1 MSRAPSPTQSRAGI
15 AKPKGPMREK
25 DVEIDWTTGAM
36 SRIVSS
42 LDQPV
47 QCGNSACNKAYTPR
61 EALDLETMTLRCPHC
76 IGSEKNPDG
85 YSIAWKGAGFTCKR
99 CERLLPTRV
108 QFFYKNAGFLF
119 WRYTNDVGG
128 VRCRKC
134 MDSDFWE
141 ASIISGLFGWFGVI
155 SLPLNP
161 FMLGINFL
169 RYMGTI
175 GMPGR
180 LPEGEIDGPT
190 RERIAEDLPNVY
202 RDLERNQSHVVAC
215 TNAAKRLG
223 GVSPIDV
230 RLALQESMRRRMTEH
245 L

>member
-1 MSRAPSPTQSRAGI
+1 MRTPSSTLLLT
-15 AKPKGPMREK
+15 MRMN
-25 DVEIDWTTGAM
+25 DAFGGAT
-36 SRIVSS
+36 SVGGS
-42 LDQPV
+42 L
-47 QCGNSACNKAYTPR
+47 
-61 EALDLETMTLRCPHC
+61 TLRTSIVCTAGSDTSDSEYTVKLSASSELLSGVPRYVC
-76 IGSEKNPDG
+76 FGSEKNPDG

-202 RDLERNQSHVVAC
+202 RDLERNQSHVDP
-215 TNAAKRLG
+215 L
-223 GVSPIDV
+223 
-230 RLALQESMRRRMTEH
+230 
-245 L
+245 